1 VEPTPRPPHPVTHI
15 FFDVDG
21 TLVNFQSSLRAGL
34 EGAARYISERLDR
47 LVPPSA
53 LQEAR
58 DRVARS
64 QRGRPL
70 TSIRE
75 ESFRQVLRERGV
87 NDEDAVREAN
97 RIFYDHRDGALVSYD
112 DVIEPLTI
120 LRDRGFIMVAATNG
134 NAALM
139 RTPVFDLLHETWGA
153 DEAGFAKPHPRFFE
167 GALAKVGASAA
178 ASLMVGDRLDNDVEP
193 ALAGGM
199 RAILID
205 RDGAV
210 DAANVDVEV
219 IRSLREL
226 PERVVL
232 PD

>member
-1 VEPTPRPPHPVTHI
+1 MEQTPRPPHPVTHI

-70 TSIRE
+70 AAVRE

-87 NDEDAVREAN
+87 NDEAAVRQAN
-97 RIFYDHRDGALVSYD
+97 RIFYEHRDGALVSYD
-112 DVIEPLTI
+112 DVLEPLTL
-120 LRDRGFIMVAATNG
+120 LRERGFVLVAATNG

-139 RTPVFDLLHETWGA
+139 RTPIFDLL
-153 DEAGFAKPHPRFFE
+153 PRDL
-167 GALAKVGASAA
+167 GCGRGGLLQA
-178 ASLMVGDRLDNDVEP
+178 ASTLLRGRPREGWGDGRD
-193 ALAGGM
+193 LAHG
-199 RAILID
+199 R
-205 RDGAV
+205 RPP
-210 DAANVDVEV
+210 
-219 IRSLREL
+219 RQ
-226 PERVVL
+226 
-232 PD
+232 